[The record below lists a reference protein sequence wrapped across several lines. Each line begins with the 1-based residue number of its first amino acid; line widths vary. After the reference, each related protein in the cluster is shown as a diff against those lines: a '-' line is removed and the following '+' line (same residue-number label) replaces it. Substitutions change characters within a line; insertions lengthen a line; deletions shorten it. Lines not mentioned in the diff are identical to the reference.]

1 MTDVHRYLRGELSAR
16 EMHALEMAALDDP
29 FLADALEGLATRV
42 EMPSPP
48 IDGQLQSPST
58 DRQALAP
65 SPLEQDLSEL
75 RARLD
80 QRIAEKK
87 NRLIFL
93 PWMKVAAVVVLLV
106 GLGLT
111 GWFRFGRQAKDK
123 ADLTKNIPSPPAA
136 ADVATAPGANPAS
149 VPPAEPA
156 AESPVASA
164 HQLQPPATAART
176 HVVRAHES
184 RATASRPVES
194 PAAAPPAE
202 TGTPLADSL
211 TAPALAGL
219 QADAEKNL
227 ASLPSRTLRKDTVYY
242 NAEIV
247 GNSKPAL
254 HTEPLLFAGQVR
266 DANNHPLAGVSLVLE
281 GKNKG
286 TVTDQEGYFKL
297 YVPPRDTVR
306 KLNVEV
312 PGFDEASVALNNDNR
327 LSNVITLREH
337 RSSLSE
343 VVVTGLGMKRKETI
357 AAPPSDDPEKLDS
370 FWTRATPTNGR
381 AAYLDYLAAGKQ
393 NLGVDST
400 IRGTVS
406 ISFLVDQK
414 GTLSEFK
421 IEQSL
426 SPVQDAGIIRLISEG
441 PSWKLLRG
449 KKARLLVSVSFP

>member
-1 MTDVHRYLRGELSAR
+1 MTDVHKYLRGELSAR

-29 FLADALEGLATRV
+29 FLADALEGLATRA
-42 EMPSPP
+42 EMPPPP

-80 QRIAEKK
+80 ERIAEKK
-87 NRLIFL
+87 NRLIL
-93 PWMKVAAVVVLLV
+93 APWMKMAAVVILLV

-111 GWFRFGRQAKDK
+111 GWFRLGRQTKDK
-123 ADLTKNIPSPPAA
+123 ADLTKNTPPPAA
-136 ADVATAPGANPAS
+136 ADVATAPKANPALA
-149 VPPAEPA
+149 PPAETA
-156 AESPVASA
+156 AASPVASA
-164 HQLQPPATAART
+164 HQLQPPSTAARAR
-176 HVVRAHES
+176 VARAYGS

-211 TAPALAGL
+211 AATASAGL

-227 ASLPSRTLRKDTVYY
+227 TSVPTRTVKKDTVYY
-242 NAEIV
+242 KAELFA
-247 GNSKPAL
+247 NSKPAL
-254 HTEPLLFAGQVR
+254 HAEPLLFAGQVR

-312 PGFDEASVALNNDNR
+312 PGFDEASVALNNDDR

-337 RSSLSE
+337 RSTLNE

-357 AAPPSDDPEKLDS
+357 AAPPSDDLEKLDS
-370 FWTRATPTNGR
+370 LWTRATPTNGR

-393 NLGVDST
+393 NLGADST

>member
-1 MTDVHRYLRGELSAR
+1 
-16 EMHALEMAALDDP
+16 MHALEKAALDDP

-42 EMPSPP
+42 EMPSPAT
-48 IDGQLQSPST
+48 DGRP
-58 DRQALAP
+58 LAP

-80 QRIAEKK
+80 QRVAEKK
-87 NRLIFL
+87 NRLIL
-93 PWMKVAAVVVLLV
+93 PPWMKVAAVVILLV

-111 GWFRFGRQAKDK
+111 GWFRLGRQAKDK
-123 ADLTKNIPSPPAA
+123 ADLTKNTPTPPAA
-136 ADVATAPGANPAS
+136 ADVATAPRANPVSA
-149 VPPAEPA
+149 PPAASLTSPQEGAAPQRKNKPRATTKYDKTRRTEGAPPA
-156 AESPVASA
+156 
-164 HQLQPPATAART
+164 ATAA
-176 HVVRAHES
+176 A
-184 RATASRPVES
+184 ASAGNQSV
-194 PAAAPPAE
+194 
-202 TGTPLADSL
+202 ADSL
-211 TAPALAGL
+211 TAPASVDFR
-219 QADAEKNL
+219 ADAEKNL
-227 ASLPSRTLRKDTVYY
+227 ASIPSRTLKKDTVYY

-247 GNSKPAL
+247 GNNKPAL

-297 YVPPRDTVR
+297 YVPPRDTIR

-312 PGFDEASVALNNDNR
+312 PGFDEASVALNNDDR

-357 AAPPSDDPEKLDS
+357 AAPPSDDLEKLDS
-370 FWTRATPTNGR
+370 LWTRATPTNGR

-393 NLGVDST
+393 GLGADST
-400 IRGTVS
+400 IRGIVS

-426 SPVQDAGIIRLISEG
+426 SPVQDAGVIRLISEG
-441 PSWKLLRG
+441 PSWKLIRG
-449 KKARLLVSVSFP
+449 KKARLLVSLSFP

>member
-1 MTDVHRYLRGELSAR
+1 
-16 EMHALEMAALDDP
+16 
-29 FLADALEGLATRV
+29 
-42 EMPSPP
+42 
-48 IDGQLQSPST
+48 
-58 DRQALAP
+58 
-65 SPLEQDLSEL
+65 
-75 RARLD
+75 
-80 QRIAEKK
+80 
-87 NRLIFL
+87 
-93 PWMKVAAVVVLLV
+93 MKMAAVVILLV

-111 GWFRFGRQAKDK
+111 GWFRLGRQTKDK
-123 ADLTKNIPSPPAA
+123 ADLTKNTPPPAA
-136 ADVATAPGANPAS
+136 ADVATAPRANPALA
-149 VPPAEPA
+149 PPAEPA
-156 AESPVASA
+156 AASPVASA
-164 HQLQPPATAART
+164 HQLQPPSTAARAR
-176 HVVRAHES
+176 VARAYGS

-211 TAPALAGL
+211 AATASAGL

-227 ASLPSRTLRKDTVYY
+227 TSVPTRTVKKDTVYY
-242 NAEIV
+242 KAELFA
-247 GNSKPAL
+247 NSKPAL
-254 HTEPLLFAGQVR
+254 HAEPLLFAGQVR

-312 PGFDEASVALNNDNR
+312 PGFDEASVALNNDDR

-337 RSSLSE
+337 RSTLNE

-357 AAPPSDDPEKLDS
+357 AAPPSDDLEKLDS
-370 FWTRATPTNGR
+370 LWTRATPTNGR

-393 NLGVDST
+393 NLGADST